1 VPTITAEKVIK
12 SAKQKHRRAFGL
24 LKQSNMKELHY
35 LAELVS
41 QDKLRVEISRVF
53 QLSEAV
59 AAHELLETGHV
70 CGKLVFK
77 VR

>member
-1 VPTITAEKVIK
+1 ME
-12 SAKQKHRRAFGL
+12 
-24 LKQSNMKELHY
+24 ELQY

-41 QDKLRVEISRVF
+41 QDKLRIEISRVF

-70 CGKLVFK
+70 RGKLVFK